1 MEGSE
6 NFDQINGISSTENID
21 DGGSP
26 PSKQQKHKKKKPML
40 GKFGSLFKKKGTS
53 TISREIDQFGL
64 YSALLAG
71 RYIGIIAPKCF
82 CFIVYAP
89 RKPDRLKK

>member
-6 NFDQINGISSTENID
+6 NFVQINGISSTENID

-64 YSALLAG
+64 YSVLLAG
-71 RYIGIIAPKCF
+71 RYIWYYCT
-82 CFIVYAP
+82 
-89 RKPDRLKK
+89 